1 MPLELDPLDVAV
13 IGGGQSAL
21 AAAFHLRRTGLRWS
35 LFDAQPA
42 PGGAWRHGWE
52 SLKLFSPSRWSSLPG
67 WIMPGGDEHYPTRD
81 EVAQYLGDYERR
93 YEVPVRRPSRAIAIS
108 REEDGLVVQLAEPSG
123 PKSVKA
129 RAVISAT
136 GTWEQP
142 WIPPMP
148 GRDRFG
154 GLQLHSAQY
163 RSPAPFA
170 GKRVLV
176 VGGGNSGAQILAELS
191 KVART
196 TWVTYAPPTFL
207 PDEVDGRV
215 LFEQATARFNAT
227 QEGRPFQPAN
237 LGDIVVVPAV
247 KEARERG
254 ALSSVRPFT
263 TITPSGVVW
272 TSGREEEIDA
282 IVWATGYRPAL
293 DHLTSLDLVE
303 QTGRVTLQ
311 GTRAAREP
319 RLWMLGY
326 GDWTGFASATL
337 IGVGRTAKGAVEEI
351 VQALGGGDR

>member
-1 MPLELDPLDVAV
+1 MPTELDPLDVAI

-21 AAAFHLRRTGLRWS
+21 AAAFYLRRSGLRYM
-35 LFDAQPA
+35 LFDAQPE
-42 PGGAWRHGWE
+42 PGAAWRHGWE
-52 SLKLFSPSRWSSLPG
+52 SLRLFSPARYSSLPG
-67 WIMPGGDEHYPTRD
+67 WMMPGGDEGYPGRD
-81 EVAQYLGDYERR
+81 DVVAYLTEYERR
-93 YEVPVRRPSRAIAIS
+93 YAVPVRRPSRATALA
-108 REEDGLVVQLAEPSG
+108 REDDGWTVSLAEPG
-123 PKSVKA
+123 GGKTVKG

-142 WIPPMP
+142 WLPPMP
-148 GRDRFG
+148 GRERFG
-154 GLQLHSAQY
+154 GVQLHSAQY

-196 TWVTYAPPTFL
+196 TWVTYAPPNFL

-215 LFEQATARFNAT
+215 LFEQATARFQAA

-237 LGDIVVVPAV
+237 LGDIVVVPQV

-263 TITPSGVVW
+263 QLTPSGVVW
-272 TSGREEEIDA
+272 SSGREEAVDA
-282 IVWATGYRPAL
+282 IIWATGYRPAL
-293 DHLTSLDLVE
+293 DHLASLDLVE
-303 QTGRVTLQ
+303 STGRVTLE
-311 GTRAAREP
+311 GTRAVRAP

-337 IGVGRTAKGAVEEI
+337 IGVGRTAKATVEEI
-351 VQALGGGDR
+351 VAALA

>member
-1 MPLELDPLDVAV
+1 MSELEPLDVAV
-13 IGGGQSAL
+13 LGGGQSAL
-21 AAAFHLRRTGLRWS
+21 AAAFYLRRTALRWS
-35 LFDAQPA
+35 LFDAQQE
-42 PGGAWRHGWE
+42 PGASWRHGWD
-52 SLKLFSPSRWSSLPG
+52 SLRLFSPARWSSLPG
-67 WIMPGGDEHYPTRD
+67 WIMPGGDEHYPGRD
-81 EVAQYLGDYERR
+81 DVVAYLGEYERR
-93 YEVPVRRPSRAIAIS
+93 YEVPVRRPSRATAL
-108 REEDGLVVQLAEPSG
+108 EPADDGFVVQLAEPGG
-123 PKSVKA
+123 PKTVRA

-142 WIPPMP
+142 WVPPMP

-154 GLQLHSAQY
+154 GRQLHSAQY
-163 RSPAPFA
+163 RSPEAFA

-191 KVART
+191 RTART

-215 LFEQATARFNAT
+215 LFEQATARFNAA

-237 LGDIVVVPAV
+237 LGDIVMVPAV

-272 TSGREEEIDA
+272 SSGREEEVDA

-293 DHLTSLDLVE
+293 DHLAPLGLVE
-303 QTGRVTLQ
+303 QTGRVSLA
-311 GTRAAREP
+311 GTRSVREP
-319 RLWMLGY
+319 RLWLLGY

-337 IGVGRTAKGAVEEI
+337 IGVGRTARGAVEEI
-351 VQALGGGDR
+351 VNALS

>member
-1 MPLELDPLDVAV
+1 MPTELDPLDVAV

-21 AAAFHLRRTGLRWS
+21 AAAFYLRRTGLRYS
-35 LFDAQPA
+35 LVDAQPA
-42 PGGAWRHGWE
+42 PGAAWRHGWE
-52 SLKLFSPSRWSSLPG
+52 SLRLFSPSRWSSLPG
-67 WIMPGGDEHYPTRD
+67 WIMPGGDDHYPGRD
-81 EVAQYLGDYERR
+81 EVVEYLTQYEQR
-93 YEVPVRRPSRAIAIS
+93 YEVPIRRPSRAIAL
-108 REEDGLVVQLAEPSG
+108 EPDDDGFTVRLAEPGG
-123 PKSVKA
+123 PKTVKA

-154 GLQLHSAQY
+154 GVQLHSASY
-163 RSPAPFA
+163 RSPAAFA

-191 KVART
+191 LVART

-207 PDEVDGRV
+207 PDEVDGRI
-215 LFEQATARFNAT
+215 LFEQATARFQAT

-237 LGDIVVVPAV
+237 LGDIVVVPKV

-263 TITPSGVVW
+263 MLTPSGVVW
-272 TSGREEEIDA
+272 SSGREEEVDA

-293 DHLTSLDLVE
+293 DHLASLDLVE
-303 QTGRVTLQ
+303 QTGRVALDA
-311 GTRAAREP
+311 TRAVRAP

-337 IGVGRTAKGAVEEI
+337 IGVGRTARAAVEE
-351 VQALGGGDR
+351 VVGVLTST